1 LSLRK
6 ILENV
11 MAFGRLK
18 SLSAAA
24 FSLLLV
30 LFSHTSFAQENPD
43 RNLQHEDETPVE
55 NVEKG
60 GEEKKSAFN
69 ANEVIFG
76 HVMDAHQFHFFSW
89 VDGEGEAHHAVI
101 PLPVLLYEPGRGLA
115 FFSSGKF
122 HHGEESYAG
131 YRLVTE
137 SYRENLKERGME
149 EDQIRL
155 LQDEQII
162 AVDNNGNPI
171 NKKVYDLSITR
182 NVVQMFIAL
191 AILVWLMTSV
201 AKRYRTGQGLTSAPK
216 GWQNAIE
223 PVITFIRD
231 EVAKPNIGPGYK
243 KYMPLLLTIFFFILI
258 NNIFGLVPGSA
269 NVTGNIAFTATL
281 GVISFLVITFSG
293 NRHYWGHIF
302 NPPVPFGIKFIM
314 VPVEILSIFT
324 KPFALIIR
332 LFANMLAGHIII
344 ICLVS
349 LIFIFGNMSTGVGLG
364 FSPISI
370 AFAVFIYVIEVL
382 VAFIQAFIFANLTAV
397 FIGQATEEHHQHE
410 HDAHEGNPATEPVI
424 I

>member
-1 LSLRK
+1 
-6 ILENV
+6 

-24 FSLLLV
+24 FGLLLV
-30 LFSHTSFAQENPD
+30 LFSLPSFAQEAPD
-43 RNLQHEDETPVE
+43 RHMQHEDEAPVK

-60 GEEKKSAFN
+60 GNEKKSAFN

-89 VDGEGEAHHAVI
+89 VDGDGEAHHAVV

-122 HHGEESYAG
+122 HHGEEAYAG

-137 SYRENLKERGME
+137 SYREELKGKGMPDDE
-149 EDQIRL
+149 IRL

-162 AVDNNGNPI
+162 AVDNDGHPI

-201 AKRYRTGQGLTSAPK
+201 AKRYRTGQGLTTAPK

-223 PVITFIRD
+223 PVVTFIRD
-231 EVAKPNIGPGYK
+231 EVAKPNIGHGYK

-258 NNIFGLVPGSA
+258 NNIVGLIPGSA

-349 LIFIFGNMSTGVGLG
+349 LIFIFGNMSTGVGIG

-397 FIGQATEEHHQHE
+397 FIGQATEDHHQHE
-410 HDAHEGNPATEPVI
+410 SDAQHGNPATEPVI